1 MENIEGPRGCRPDE
15 FGETVDLIN
24 YVFRSLQ
31 DRRPS
36 MGGDYPQFLNESNAD
51 NLRIIR
57 KDGKVISQVG
67 IYPVDVRVKDTVLK
81 VGGIGSVAT
90 DPDYQRKGY
99 AGMLLEDCIR
109 KMKGEAYDL
118 SILWTGIDDY
128 YRKLGW
134 ENGGRECRYYVDR
147 GNVGLL
153 PTLKGCDVVKGARDK
168 KFVDQIKA
176 LHDRDRLGVI
186 RDRELT
192 GTIMGLPK
200 HDVYLAIKDDRVE
213 GYIVT
218 RREKAEEDSYSVNE
232 YGGNVDIVLSL
243 VRHFFEE
250 MQPKFIKFLTPY
262 ADDGIPGALNDL
274 EFPKEVYYVGMFRV
288 INAESLLDKFG
299 LSDVFVRDDED
310 KVRLKWNG
318 NEGEFGRRELV
329 KLIFGPEKI
338 SDFGSDLF
346 PLGFYWWQPDHM

>member
-1 MENIEGPRGCRPDE
+1 MEYIEGPRGCRPDE
-15 FGETVDLIN
+15 FGETVDLVN

-51 NLRIIR
+51 NLRLIKIDR
-57 KDGKVISQVG
+57 KVISHVG
-67 IYPVDVRVKDTVLK
+67 IYPVDVRVGNAVLK

-90 DPDYQRKGY
+90 DPHYQRKGY

-128 YRKLGW
+128 YRKFGW
-134 ENGGRECRYYVDR
+134 ENGGRECRYYLDR
-147 GNVGLL
+147 GNLGLL
-153 PTLKGCDVVKGARDK
+153 PSLSACDVAKGAKDR
-168 KFVDQIKA
+168 KFVEQIKV
-176 LHDRDRLGVI
+176 LHDRDQLGVI
-186 RDRELT
+186 RNGELT

-200 HDVYLAIKDDRVE
+200 YDVYLAIKDDRVE
-213 GYIVT
+213 GYIVIG
-218 RREKAEEDSYSVNE
+218 RYKGEEDSCSVNE
-232 YGGNVDIVLSL
+232 YGGDVDIVLGL

-250 MQPKFIKFLTPY
+250 MQPKFINFLTPY
-262 ADDGIPGALNDL
+262 ADEDIPSALNDL
-274 EFPKEVYYVGMFRV
+274 EFPKEVYYAGMLRV

-299 LSDVFVRDDED
+299 VPDMFAGEHED
-310 KVRLKWNG
+310 RVRLRWNG
-318 NEGEFGRRELV
+318 REEDFGRRELI

-346 PLGFYWWQPDHM
+346 PLGFYWWQSDHM